1 MDTYVNWN
9 SPEISDLTLKQ
20 VYQQANLDRQEDI
33 HWIVKTFENP
43 KSPIALPGKISLH
56 NHDCIH
62 IILGKGITPE
72 DEAFVI
78 GFTMGND
85 TKTKFW
91 HIKLFKFLSRFIY
104 PPNYRFNDRETKIF
118 DLGFRYG
125 QNLLFRNINSISFDD
140 FYNYK
145 INDLRA
151 LLAININTIDSL
163 SEA

>member
-78 GFTMGND
+78 GFTMAM
-85 TKTKFW
+85 
-91 HIKLFKFLSRFIY
+91 IPKLNFGILSCL
-104 PPNYRFNDRETKIF
+104 N
-118 DLGFRYG
+118 
-125 QNLLFRNINSISFDD
+125 
-140 FYNYK
+140 FY
-145 INDLRA
+145 RA
-151 LLAININTIDSL
+151 LSIIQNIVLTIENQKYSI
-163 SEA
+163 